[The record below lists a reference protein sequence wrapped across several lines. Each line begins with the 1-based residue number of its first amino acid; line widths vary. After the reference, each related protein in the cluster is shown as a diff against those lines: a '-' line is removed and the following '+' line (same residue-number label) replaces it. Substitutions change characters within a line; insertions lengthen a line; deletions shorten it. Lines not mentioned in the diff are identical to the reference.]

1 MCSENASGLPAHLS
15 PRLLSSEQLRSGLPL
30 EQASSV
36 VWRRWSPATHPTSQP
51 SPQRHS
57 PQTMSPPSIHMV
69 TPPTLSPSQGW
80 PSCLFLGPSRPFPSP
95 FSFQMSLQPGRA
107 GRMSLTLQLPW
118 SSLLTSF
125 FSLNPK
131 FLKELS
137 PFATFTSCLFTVIYY
152 FIHSFFG
159 QIYILFFN
167 LLFLINLF

>member
-1 MCSENASGLPAHLS
+1 MQAVSLPTFPPVFWAPSSCVRGCPWNRHHLLCEGGGVLQPTPLPNPLLNVTLLRPWVPRAST
-15 PRLLSSEQLRSGLPL
+15 
-30 EQASSV
+30 
-36 VWRRWSPATHPTSQP
+36 WSL
-51 SPQRHS
+51 
-57 PQTMSPPSIHMV
+57 